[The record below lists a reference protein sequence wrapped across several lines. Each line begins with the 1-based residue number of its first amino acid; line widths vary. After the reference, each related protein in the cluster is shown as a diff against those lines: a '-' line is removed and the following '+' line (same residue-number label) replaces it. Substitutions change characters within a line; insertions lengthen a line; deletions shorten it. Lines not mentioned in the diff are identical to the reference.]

1 MAMKNLLFLFLG
13 GILCWSCQQQTLPK
27 PKAYLNLEYQN
38 ANYKKFSHARIPF
51 SFDLN
56 QSTAQTR
63 KTPAGLNLIYP
74 ELKATVYL
82 SYKPVNNN
90 INALLSD
97 AYTLPSK
104 HISKAEEI
112 PEQLFINPEER
123 VYGTLFNIVGN
134 AASQLQF
141 FLTDSTQHF
150 LVGSLYFYSR
160 PNYDSIFPAAQY
172 VQKDVERL
180 MESLRWKY

>member
-1 MAMKNLLFLFLG
+1 MKNLFLSLLG
-13 GILCWSCQQQTLPK
+13 VVLCWGCQQQTLPK
-27 PKAYLNLEYQN
+27 PKAYLDLEYQE
-38 ANYKKFSHARIPF
+38 ANYKLYSNARIPF

-56 QSTAQTR
+56 LSTAKTR
-63 KTPAGLNLIYP
+63 NTTSGLNLIYP
-74 ELKATVYL
+74 DLKATVYL

-123 VYGTLFNIVGN
+123 VYGTLFSIVGN

-180 MESLRWKY
+180 MESLRWSY